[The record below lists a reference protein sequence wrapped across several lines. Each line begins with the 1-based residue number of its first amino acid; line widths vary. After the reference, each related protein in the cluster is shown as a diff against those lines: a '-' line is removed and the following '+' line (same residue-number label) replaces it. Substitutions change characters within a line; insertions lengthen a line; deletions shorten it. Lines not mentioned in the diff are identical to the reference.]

1 MSYLI
6 DTNILLRSS
15 EPNHPMFGTATSA
28 VSLLLKDGKQLYIM
42 PQNLIEFWN
51 VCTRPQD
58 RNGLGYSTS
67 KTYSEIQSIKSLFS
81 LLSQT
86 STIYTEWEKLVNNY
100 QVKGVSVHDT
110 HLVAAMLVHNLTHIV
125 TFNVNDFRRYQEITA
140 VNPQDIIK
148 S

>member
-1 MSYLI
+1 
-6 DTNILLRSS
+6 
-15 EPNHPMFGTATSA
+15 
-28 VSLLLKDGKQLYIM
+28 
-42 PQNLIEFWN
+42 
-51 VCTRPQD
+51 
-58 RNGLGYSTS
+58 
-67 KTYSEIQSIKSLFS
+67 

-100 QVKGVSVHDT
+100 QVKGVNVHDT

-148 S
+148 P

>member
-100 QVKGVSVHDT
+100 QVKGVNVHDT
-110 HLVAAMLVHNLTHIV
+110 YLVAAMLVHNLTHIV

-140 VNPQDIIK
+140 VNPQDIINP
-148 S
+148 

>member
-100 QVKGVSVHDT
+100 QVKGVNVHDT
-110 HLVAAMLVHNLTHIV
+110 YLVAAMLVHNLTHIV

-148 S
+148 P